1 MGRVGG
7 DPPSSQGSQWEAAFE
22 DALRGI
28 TGGLV
33 FGVPLLYTME
43 VWWLGQ
49 TADPRRAL
57 LCLALA
63 FVPVFLLVASSGF
76 RRVPDLTRL
85 DVVVD
90 VVTVLGLGLVSVAV
104 VLVMLQRI
112 TLGTP
117 VTTTA
122 QMILFE
128 AAPFAIGA
136 AVATEVFTRASDQ
149 RPRQAEES
157 FGRGADA
164 GDQGARGTVWDLG
177 ATAVGAVFIGL
188 SIAPTDE
195 VPMLAAAIEPPW
207 LAVLVVA
214 SLLVTYAVVFA
225 AGFSDEARRRAQ
237 TGVLQRPMTETA
249 AAYLVSFAVSAA
261 MLWFFGTID
270 AGTPLAAALART
282 VVLSLPTSI
291 GGAAGRL
298 VV

>member
-1 MGRVGG
+1 MEGRA
-7 DPPSSQGSQWEAAFE
+7 STQGNQWEDALE

-28 TGGLV
+28 TGGLL

-49 TADPRRAL
+49 AAGPGRAL
-57 LCLALA
+57 LRLGLT
-63 FVPVFLLVASSGF
+63 FVPVFLLISSSGF
-76 RRVPDLTRL
+76 RRAPDLTRL

-90 VVTVLGLGLVSVAV
+90 VVTVTGLGLFSAAAV
-104 VLVMLQRI
+104 LMMLQRI

-117 VTTTA
+117 LATAA
-122 QMILFE
+122 QMVMIE

-136 AVATEVFTRASDQ
+136 AVATEVFARTSDQ
-149 RPRQAEES
+149 PPRKGDAS
-157 FGRGADA
+157 FSGHARVPDR
-164 GDQGARGTVWDLG
+164 GARGTVWDLG

-195 VPMLAAAIEPPW
+195 VPMLTAAIEPPW

-214 SLLVTYAVVFA
+214 SLLVTYAIVFA
-225 AGFSDEARRRAQ
+225 AGFSDEDRRRSQA
-237 TGVLQRPMTETA
+237 GVLQRPMTETA
-249 AAYLVSFAVSAA
+249 VAYLLSLAVSAL
-261 MLWFFGTID
+261 MLWFFGNVD
-270 AGTPLAAALART
+270 AGTPLYTGIART
-282 VVLSLPTSI
+282 VVLSFPASI